1 MYFGVFAYLDEAGIR
16 SQKIGVTEYVII
28 LYWCQVNY
36 LIHLSGKNYGIKIKL
51 NWIDEFYNE
60 IKEVILAG

>member
-1 MYFGVFAYLDEAGIR
+1 LDETGIR
-16 SQKIGVTEYVII
+16 SQKIGVAELVII

-36 LIHLSGKNYGIKIKL
+36 FIKLSGNNNGIKIKL

-60 IKEVILAG
+60 KKEVILAG